1 MNHNE
6 KYDKIYKVAK
16 EFLNVEKIVSITE
29 LKGGHINSTYL
40 IKMPEAEYILQQI
53 NNEVFASPFG
63 MMHNIHEITE
73 YIRKKVTYDGKNPN
87 RCVLN
92 IVRTTYDQ
100 VLCVRDNEY
109 WRCLQYIDNSTA
121 YEHLDSPE
129 MFEEMGRVIGEFQN
143 LLQGFHTR
151 ILDETIPHFHD
162 TPYRYKHFMNT
173 VKLDPCER
181 AKGVKK
187 EIEFI
192 KSNRSIYPMIVNW
205 IDEKIIP
212 RRVTHNDTKPSN
224 VLIDDTTGKALCLI
238 DLDTVMRGSLLYD
251 YGDALRIGCST
262 APEDEKDLSKV
273 DIDLNMFESFT
284 RGFLKAIKGTITKE
298 EVYGLFYG
306 FKIITCEIAM
316 RFLDDY
322 IDGDH
327 YFKIS
332 YPEHNLVRARAQI
345 QMVKSLD
352 KKEKEIHKIIND
364 ILSELEY
371 DKDFHYEY

>member
-1 MNHNE
+1 MDCNCIE
-6 KYDKIYKVAK
+6 KVKKVAK
-16 EFLNVEKIVSITE
+16 EFLNVNMIENITE

-53 NNEVFASPFG
+53 NNEVFVSPFG
-63 MMHNIHEITE
+63 MMHNIQQITD
-73 YIRKKVTYDGKNPN
+73 YIRKKVIFDGKNPN

-100 VLCVRDNEY
+100 VLCVRDNQY
-109 WRCLQYIDNSTA
+109 WRCMQYIDNSTA
-121 YEHLDSPE
+121 YEHLTSPV
-129 MFEEMGRVIGEFQN
+129 MFEEMGSVVGEFQN
-143 LLQGFHTR
+143 LLEGFHTR

-162 TPYRYKHFMNT
+162 TPFRYKHFLNT
-173 VKLDPCER
+173 VKIDPEER
-181 AKGVKK
+181 VKGVK
-187 EIEFI
+187 EDIDFI
-192 KSNRSIYPMIVNW
+192 KSNKGIYPTIVKW
-205 IDEKIIP
+205 IENQVIP

-224 VLIDDTTGKALCLI
+224 VLFDDATGKALCLI

-262 APEDEKDLSKV
+262 APEDERDLSKV
-273 DIDLNMFESFT
+273 NIDLEMFRSFT
-284 RGFLKAIKGTITKE
+284 RGFLRAIKGTITPN
-298 EVYGLFYG
+298 EVKGLFLG

-327 YFKIS
+327 YFKVA
-332 YPEHNLVRARAQI
+332 YPTHNLVRARSQI
-345 QMVKSLD
+345 QMVKELD

-364 ILSELEY
+364 ILSELGY
-371 DKDFHYEY
+371 DDNYHYEY